1 MRIRL
6 KYTKEGAVK
15 FVGHLDTVRLF
26 QRAIKAAR
34 IEVAYSQGFNPHS
47 LVYFAMPLSVGM
59 SSSGEYMDIVIEG
72 EEDPSNIQNAL
83 NTVLPEN
90 IRIIDSFLME
100 KKAEALMTIVDVA
113 DYEIVFDRNNILE
126 GLKERVAALIS
137 QETIMIPKK
146 TKKGIKDVDIKPL
159 IRMWSIEEDEDT
171 IKMLLQTMAGSKENL
186 NPELF
191 LKALVG
197 EELENMNYQIERKE
211 LYTNQEEGC
220 ISLCEFGRI
229 A

>member
-6 KYTKEGAVK
+6 KYTKEGPVK

-34 IEVAYSQGFNPHS
+34 IPIAYSQGFNPHS

-59 SSSGEYMDIVIEG
+59 SSRGEYMDIVVA
-72 EEDPSNIQNAL
+72 EDDIPSNIQSAL
-83 NTVLPEN
+83 NAVLPAN
-90 IRIIDSFLME
+90 IRMIDSFTIE
-100 KKAEALMTIVDVA
+100 KAAEALMTIVDVA
-113 DYEIVFDRNNILE
+113 DYEITFEKNENFDNLSTQLE
-126 GLKERVAALIS
+126 NLTM

-159 IRMWSIEEDEDT
+159 IRNWVVEENEESIK
-171 IKMLLQTMAGSKENL
+171 IILQTMAGSKENL

-191 LKALVG
+191 LKALFKEKL
-197 EELENMNYQIERKE
+197 EEMAYQIERKE
-211 LYTNQEEGC
+211 LYTNQDGQC
-220 ISLCEFGRI
+220 IPLCEFGRVL
-229 A
+229 